1 MERWEEVK
9 EAVSIDADTLDD
21 NAVIQEEKE
30 YGEYPTKEYKVLKGF
45 KTWKPHHLL
54 GLEYADDANEFLNQ
68 MKKQCREIWIDHETG
83 GLGFNYNIER
93 FGIPYGTG
101 EAEIAEF
108 FAAISLATD
117 PFVVWHSPIEHN
129 FPDLSM
135 MDRNDKDEE
144 IVYRIECR
152 DGDSTIYEVTY
163 QQESEEVI
171 AGSKPPLD
179 LREKQGELQ
188 EVFSDESR

>member
-1 MERWEEVK
+1 MEKWEEVK
-9 EAVSIDADTLDD
+9 EAVSIDTDTLED

-45 KTWKPHHLL
+45 KTWKPKNLFV
-54 GLEYADDANEFLNQ
+54 GIWDADNPISQL
-68 MKKQCREIWIDHETG
+68 KKQCRENWIDHETG
-83 GLGFNYNIER
+83 GLGFKYNIER

-108 FAAISLATD
+108 FATISLATD

-135 MDRNDKDEE
+135 MDRNDKEE
-144 IVYRIECR
+144 EVVYRIECR
-152 DGDSTIYEVTY
+152 DGESTIYEVTY
-163 QQESEEVI
+163 QKESEEVI
-171 AGSKPPLD
+171 AGGKPPRD
-179 LREKQGELQ
+179 VREKNGDT
-188 EVFSDESR
+188 S